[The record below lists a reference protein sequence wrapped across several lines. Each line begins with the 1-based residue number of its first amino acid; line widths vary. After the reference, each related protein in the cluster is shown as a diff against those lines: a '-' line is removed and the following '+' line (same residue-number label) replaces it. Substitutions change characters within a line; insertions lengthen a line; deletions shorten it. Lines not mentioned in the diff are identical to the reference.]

1 MELDLMTRFSTYP
14 TAAEAEAAAEREAAA
29 ARLREELG
37 REKAQASKTMTSF
50 EQVRA
55 WRWR

>member
-14 TAAEAEAAAEREAAA
+14 AAAEAEAAAEREAAA

-37 REKAQASKTMTSF
+37 REKAQAKPMTSF
-50 EQVRA
+50 EEVCA
-55 WRWR
+55 WRWG